1 MNGGKKKEKKRSYR
15 NLSRVHFYQA
25 NWISQLRAS
34 HTSRDSAITRFP
46 ICLRAPA
53 TPPPFPR
60 DASRTVLMTLSQC
73 GTTPVESH
81 NFQSSPP
88 NEPSSPMIKFITGG
102 GETRHSPKRGKT
114 WWGGEGRGRRNS
126 SIDEQC
132 ITLSSLLC
140 IVDYYVHGFFVSIVI
155 SIFVELRN
163 LNVEYRSFPF
173 RLCLNFIRCV
183 KYFFPRFVES
193 LGVSIMKR
201 L

>member
-1 MNGGKKKEKKRSYR
+1 MEEKKKKKRSYR

-102 GETRHSPKRGKT
+102 GETRPFPKTR
-114 WWGGEGRGRRNS
+114 ENLGRGRRNS

-140 IVDYYVHGFFVSIVI
+140 IVDYYVHGSVSIVI
-155 SIFVELRN
+155 SIFLELRN

-173 RLCLNFIRCV
+173 RMFKFYTMR
-183 KYFFPRFVES
+183 
-193 LGVSIMKR
+193 
-201 L
+201 

>member
-1 MNGGKKKEKKRSYR
+1 MEEKKKKKRSYR

-114 WWGGEGRGRRNS
+114 WWGGEGEIARSTSNV
-126 SIDEQC
+126 
-132 ITLSSLLC
+132 LLC
-140 IVDYYVHGFFVSIVI
+140 RACSVLSIITSTVLCRLL
-155 SIFVELRN
+155 FRYLELRN

-173 RLCLNFIRCV
+173 RMFKFYTMR
-183 KYFFPRFVES
+183 
-193 LGVSIMKR
+193 
-201 L
+201 

>member
-1 MNGGKKKEKKRSYR
+1 MLGTRFDTREGVEIMNGGKKKEKKRSYR

-114 WWGGEGRGRRNS
+114 WWGGEGK
-126 SIDEQC
+126 E
-132 ITLSSLLC
+132 
-140 IVDYYVHGFFVSIVI
+140 
-155 SIFVELRN
+155 
-163 LNVEYRSFPF
+163 
-173 RLCLNFIRCV
+173 
-183 KYFFPRFVES
+183 K
-193 LGVSIMKR
+193 
-201 L
+201 